1 MRLLESGNLNRSH
14 TIDVIVCVYN
24 ALEYVKLCLESLIA
38 KKTIPFNLII
48 VDSGSEKETKD
59 YLASFARKY
68 DCKLK
73 TNNSK
78 TDYTIASNQ
87 GLKLFTSKYC
97 VLLNSDTIVS
107 IHWLEKLMDCM
118 ESESSTGIVGPLSN
132 SASYQSVP
140 KDVNGNGG
148 TVNELKKLGGKE
160 LTIEQMAYFIEQQSK
175 RIFPVVNQVNGFC
188 YMINRSVIEK
198 IGDQDE
204 INFPCYGGE
213 DDYCIRA
220 VNAGFK
226 LKVADDCYIYHY
238 KSKSYNTEEKNEK
251 RKNAGRLLREKHTPT
266 IVKHHYTEIKNNIEL
281 ARIREEID
289 LALINSSCMYDY
301 NRAILLFCSDL
312 EKNRNLETMIKETK
326 RMYRDNIL
334 LKLAV
339 PFHFKEYLTK
349 IYPHQAV
356 HFIFYENKSELI
368 RISQHF
374 DTVIAADLKANDT
387 LRQIAANYD
396 HIKDVYYTVE
406 KH

>member
-1 MRLLESGNLNRSH
+1 MGSNNLDRTY

-59 YLASFARKY
+59 YLAFFTKKY
-68 DCKLK
+68 DCKLI

-87 GLKLFTSKYC
+87 GLKLSTSKYC

-107 IHWLEKLMDCM
+107 IHWLEKLIDCM

-148 TVNELKKLGGKE
+148 TVNALDKLGSNK
-160 LTIEQMAYFIEQQSK
+160 LTIEQMAYLVEQHSK
-175 RIFPVVNQVNGFC
+175 KRYPVVNQVNGFC
-188 YMINRSVIEK
+188 FMINRSVIEK
-198 IGDQDE
+198 IGYQDE

-226 LKVADDCYIYHY
+226 LKVVDDCYIYHY

-251 RKNAGRLLREKHTPT
+251 RKNAGRLLREKHTPR
-266 IVKHHYTEIKNNIEL
+266 IVKHHYTEIKNNVEL
-281 ARIREEID
+281 ARIRDEID
-289 LALINSSCMYDY
+289 LALINSSCTYEN
-301 NRAILLFCSDL
+301 NRSILLCYSDPA
-312 EKNRNLETMIKETK
+312 KISNYETMIKETK
-326 RMYRDNIL
+326 RKYNDNIF
-334 LKLAV
+334 LKIGV
-339 PFHFKEYLTK
+339 PFHLKDYLTNRF
-349 IYPHQAV
+349 PHKV
-356 HFIFYENKSELI
+356 DHFIYYDNKSELI

-374 DTVIAADLKANDT
+374 DTVIAADLKANET
-387 LRQIAANYD
+387 LRKIAAHYD
-396 HIKDVYYTVE
+396 HINTKYYNTE
-406 KH
+406 KI